1 MKKLFALLLATLML
15 VAFTACGNETTEP
28 TNDDTAATTTTAPA
42 PEAEPAPAPLEV
54 LNTVWNNYDE
64 ANKFFAMGGDY
75 GTLVENAPGA
85 VDVTN
90 YDNFGGLLVCPA
102 EAAGMIDDAASL
114 VHSMNANTFTGA
126 AYHLADA
133 SNKDAFVTAM
143 QDAINGNQWMCGFPD
158 KLIIAVVGGEYV
170 LLTFGVNDAIN
181 PFETKLAAAYPDA
194 VIAYNEAITG

>member
-143 QDAINGNQWMCGFPD
+143 QDAINGNQWMCGFPETLYIASLD
-158 KLIIAVVGGEYV
+158 DSTIVVAFGNGEIITTFAGE
-170 LLTFGVNDAIN
+170 LTEA
-181 PFETKLAAAYPDA
+181 FETAT
-194 VIAYNEAITG
+194 VIVEAPIG